1 MTFIDYLAIFLI
13 IYGLFCILIGIMKL
27 PAIWNMKKLQIM
39 AKMFKGDRNLQI
51 FIIVWGIAALVVG
64 IILR

>member
-1 MTFIDYLAIFLI
+1 MEFIDYLAIFLI
-13 IYGLFCILIGIMKL
+13 IYGLFCILIGVMKL

-51 FIIVWGIAALVVG
+51 FVIVWGIAALVIG

>member
-1 MTFIDYLAIFLI
+1 MEILGAILI
-13 IYGLFCILIGIMKL
+13 VYGLFCILIGVLKL

-51 FIIVWGIAALVVG
+51 FIIVWGLLALVVG
-64 IILR
+64 ILIR

>member
-1 MTFIDYLAIFLI
+1 MVFIDYLAIFLI
-13 IYGLFCILIGIMKL
+13 IYGLFCILIGVMKL

-51 FIIVWGIAALVVG
+51 FVIVWGIAALVIG